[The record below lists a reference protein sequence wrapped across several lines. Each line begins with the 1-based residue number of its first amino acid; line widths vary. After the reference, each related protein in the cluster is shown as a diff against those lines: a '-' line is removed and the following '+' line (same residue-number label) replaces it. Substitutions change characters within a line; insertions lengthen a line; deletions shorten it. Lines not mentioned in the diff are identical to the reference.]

1 MSEAD
6 SDKTAKQPTG
16 SDPVTPPKPVEKE
29 NKKDSKEPPKAPP
42 PKATPVATDSRG
54 GKALAGLA
62 LLVGLAGL
70 AAGGYSVW
78 QTQQL
83 AERERQQLDAVQAT
97 REQASQLDTRN
108 QQLASRLGR
117 LEQLPSAEQLEDRR
131 RLLSELQSDQQRL
144 AGRVEQ
150 VLGAS
155 REQWRLAEAEHL
167 LRMAMLRLS
176 AMQDVNSAQSLIA
189 EADLILRKQDD
200 PGAYGARQ
208 KLLEG
213 LEALRSL
220 PDLDRTGLFMQLGA
234 LRGQANQLS
243 GLAPEFENGPG
254 TPDMQNE
261 SRWRQ
266 WLDELTRYVRIDF
279 NAGTDVKPLLAGQSL
294 AQVRLA
300 LSLAIEQAQ
309 WAVLNGNEQVYRQ
322 SLDQAARLIEDHFSE
337 ENGQSRGLRDRI
349 EQLAKRQV
357 SVTLPD
363 LAPALQAMQAYV
375 QKRESSQN
383 SEPAAAPAER
393 GEPAGEADQAAEG
406 DLRT

>member
-1 MSEAD
+1 MSEVD
-6 SDKTAKQPTG
+6 PDKAPQQPTG
-16 SDPVTPPKPVEKE
+16 NDPVIPAKDIPPKRPASSTQK
-29 NKKDSKEPPKAPP
+29 
-42 PKATPVATDSRG
+42 TDSSGRG
-54 GKALAGLA
+54 LAGFA

-83 AERERQQLDAVQAT
+83 SQQEQQQLEAAQAT
-97 REQASQLDTRN
+97 REQARQLGEHS

-144 AGRVEQ
+144 SGRVEQ

-176 AMQDVNSAQSLIA
+176 AMQDVNSAESLIA

-220 PDLDRTGLFMQLGA
+220 PELDRTGLFLQLGA

-243 GLAPEFENGPG
+243 GLAPEFENGQSQPE
-254 TPDMQNE
+254 TQSE
-261 SRWRQ
+261 SRWQR
-266 WLDELTRYVRIDF
+266 WLNELTRYVRIDF

-309 WAVLNGNEQVYRQ
+309 WAVLNGNAEVYRQ
-322 SLDQAARLIEDHFSE
+322 SLSQAARLIEDHFSE

-349 EQLAKRQV
+349 EALAKRQV

-363 LAPALQAMQAYV
+363 LSPALKAMQAYV
-375 QKRESSQN
+375 QERESAESAEP
-383 SEPAAAPAER
+383 SEQGASEQ
-393 GEPAGEADQAAEG
+393 PAGEAEQAPEAE
-406 DLRT
+406 RTGEEGQRI